1 MLSLDKSYFGAG
13 GRKTKKLC
21 LFDTDSMKN
30 LSATISH
37 NNFNVRCLFN
47 KEDRMITYDDLEYK
61 YWDI

>member
-47 KEDRMITYDDLEYK
+47 KEDRMITYDD
-61 YWDI
+61 